1 MPHSGRLPALPLA
14 LALTAT
20 LAAPLAHAAD
30 RPRPPAPRFPPSSVS

>member
-14 LALTAT
+14 LVLTAT

-30 RPRPPAPRFPPSSVS
+30 RPPVRPLRASLLHQ